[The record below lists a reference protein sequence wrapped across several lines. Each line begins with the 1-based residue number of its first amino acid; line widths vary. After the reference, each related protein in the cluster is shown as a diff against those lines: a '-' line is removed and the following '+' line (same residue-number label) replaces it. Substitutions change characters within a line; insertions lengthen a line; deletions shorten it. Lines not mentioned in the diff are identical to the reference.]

1 MIKTSQ
7 TDPLYI
13 KSVSYP
19 GSTGLIGM
27 TLCPGKQQSF
37 GMSGTWQRDLSS
49 DLAVI
54 RGWGAMRV
62 VTLLEGHELD
72 ILGVRDLPLLV
83 TEMGMRWH
91 HLPIRDRDIPD
102 QTFETTWMHLGQEL
116 TQSLKQG
123 ERILLHCMGGL
134 GRTGTIAARFLIEAG
149 MTADEAITA
158 VRAAR
163 RGAIE
168 TREQEHYLHRLTAGQ
183 G

>member
-54 RGWGAMRV
+54 RGWCIFR
-62 VTLLEGHELD
+62 
-72 ILGVRDLPLLV
+72 
-83 TEMGMRWH
+83 
-91 HLPIRDRDIPD
+91 PIVN
-102 QTFETTWMHLGQEL
+102 TH
-116 TQSLKQG
+116 S
-123 ERILLHCMGGL
+123 
-134 GRTGTIAARFLIEAG
+134 GRT
-149 MTADEAITA
+149 
-158 VRAAR
+158 
-163 RGAIE
+163 
-168 TREQEHYLHRLTAGQ
+168 
-183 G
+183 